1 MGSIYDGVR
10 IMHKLPA
17 YDSMILE
24 ERMAIL
30 LSLGQKKLKGPD
42 RKTEAALAAIQDTE
56 RMIDAIFDV
65 KSWKQLL
72 AIK

>member
-30 LSLGQKKLKGPD
+30 LSLASIS
-42 RKTEAALAAIQDTE
+42 TEHLLPNILRGIVGNLD
-56 RMIDAIFDV
+56 DF
-65 KSWKQLL
+65 SWVVCQF
-72 AIK
+72 